1 MHEVAEVFARS
12 AGHGLSDSLRV
23 FGVRLNSNKVI
34 LGDVEPPILQVL
46 DGLLVAEES
55 RPAHHIYCLQVP
67 FLLLSLVVIEEGQ
80 VEHRVR
86 VPLVQLEGTFVE
98 VNSLGRTVTLKDQRG
113 AIAGLRVTFLAG
125 S

>member
-12 AGHGLSDSLRV
+12 AGHGLGDGLRV
-23 FGVRLNSNKVI
+23 FRARLNPNEVV

-67 FLLLSLVVIEEGQ
+67 FLLFSLVVIEEGQ

-86 VPLVQLEGTFVE
+86 VPLVQLKGTLVE
-98 VNSLGRTVTLKDQRG
+98 VNALYRILTL
-113 AIAGLRVTFLAG
+113 
-125 S
+125 